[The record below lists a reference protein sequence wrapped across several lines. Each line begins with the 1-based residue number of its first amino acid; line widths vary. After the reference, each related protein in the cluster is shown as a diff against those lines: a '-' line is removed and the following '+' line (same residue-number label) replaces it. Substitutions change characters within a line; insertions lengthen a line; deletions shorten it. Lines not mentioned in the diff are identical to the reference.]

1 MLTERVNHAY
11 PSFLVPADFH
21 FLVTLGSPVL
31 VSGCSNSS
39 SPGGVQVN
47 ANKEEQKLLH
57 DQIQKGIAK
66 RPVTKR
72 R

>member
-1 MLTERVNHAY
+1 MRILR
-11 PSFLVPADFH
+11 FLFPLVFVLVVP
-21 FLVTLGSPVL
+21 LGSPVL
-31 VSGCSNSS
+31 LSGCSNDPSS
-39 SPGGVQVN
+39 GGVQVD